1 MNLHRRR
8 QASGSS
14 CSMEHAACNRCQ
26 RTFGSA
32 SSLARH
38 LITPSQCHRPYHVCV
53 KCKKSYASSQSLSNH
68 KRRCNGPE
76 SNLCHI
82 CKRAFSTHRAL
93 ANHKRWKCNLN
104 DQKKRPETVAA
115 AGIRQKGKDADSIK
129 SILDSI
135 IKPQLSASDDD
146 SSSTRTNSISKDVKD
161 IDDDD
166 DDSSSIN
173 SILDRIIKP
182 QLSTKGKK
190 EEEKEENR
198 VVRII
203 QNLDDVYRTGF
214 KKLLKSLK
222 GSNVANNELILP
234 KILDKLKTL
243 PAADRIELEHFV
255 YGIDQ
260 IRVEELVKAVFTYV
274 TKHDREELLHMIKEI
289 KKNGND
295 VSLLNELLQMFF
307 DDNYDENHKLLLP
320 QIKHIIVNL
329 PIPKTDQLR
338 FQILLK
344 DLSDNRYRIERI
356 LTRLNSASTEEE
368 YVDQLGHLT
377 GEKFLSMDQY
387 DQLKAS
393 SKAKRDIS
401 HVANI
406 IKMSK
411 IGRGIKFL
419 PRTRRGLYESLN
431 SALDDAFDKTMLKKE
446 FLAILDELLHRKEI
460 PKKDY
465 EQMIKTVQ

>member
-1 MNLHRRR
+1 
-8 QASGSS
+8 
-14 CSMEHAACNRCQ
+14 MEHAACNRCQ

-38 LITPSQCHRPYHVCV
+38 LITPSQCHRPYHVCI

-104 DQKKRPETVAA
+104 DQKKRPATVAA
-115 AGIRQKGKDADSIK
+115 AGIRQKGKDADSLK

-135 IKPQLSASDDD
+135 IKPTQLSASDDD

-161 IDDDD
+161 TDDDDD
-166 DDSSSIN
+166 DDSSSKN

-274 TKHDREELLHMIKEI
+274 TKHDQEELLHMIKEI
-289 KKNGND
+289 KKSGND

-307 DDNYDENHKLLLP
+307 DDNYDENHELLLP

-393 SKAKRDIS
+393 SRANRDIS

>member
-1 MNLHRRR
+1 
-8 QASGSS
+8 
-14 CSMEHAACNRCQ
+14 MEHAACNRCQ

-38 LITPSQCHRPYHVCV
+38 SIKPSQCHRPYHVCV

-104 DQKKRPETVAA
+104 DQKKRPATVAA

-146 SSSTRTNSISKDVKD
+146 SSSTRTNSISKDDKD
-161 IDDDD
+161 TDDD
-166 DDSSSIN
+166 DDSSPKN

-182 QLSTKGKK
+182 QLSTKDKK

-243 PAADRIELEHFV
+243 PVSDRIELEYLV
-255 YGIDQ
+255 YQIDQ
-260 IRVEELVKAVFTYV
+260 VRVEELVKAVFTYV
-274 TKHDREELLHMIKEI
+274 TKHDQEELLRMIKEI
-289 KKNGND
+289 KKSGND

-307 DDNYDENHKLLLP
+307 DDNYDENHELLLP

-387 DQLKAS
+387 DQLKKS
-393 SKAKRDIS
+393 SRANRDIS

-431 SALDDAFDKTMLKKE
+431 SALDDAVDKTMLKKE

>member
-1 MNLHRRR
+1 
-8 QASGSS
+8 
-14 CSMEHAACNRCQ
+14 MEHAACNRCQ

-38 LITPSQCHRPYHVCV
+38 SITPSQCHRPYHVCV

-104 DQKKRPETVAA
+104 DQEKRPETVAA
-115 AGIRQKGKDADSIK
+115 AGIRQKGKDADSLK

-135 IKPQLSASDDD
+135 IKPTPLSVSDDD
-146 SSSTRTNSISKDVKD
+146 SSSTRTNSISKDDKD
-161 IDDDD
+161 TDDD
-166 DDSSSIN
+166 DDSSPKN

-243 PAADRIELEHFV
+243 PDADRIELEHFV

-274 TKHDREELLHMIKEI
+274 TKHDQEELLRMIKEI
-289 KKNGND
+289 KKSGND
-295 VSLLNELLQMFF
+295 VSLLNELLKMFF
-307 DDNYDENHKLLLP
+307 DDNYDENHELLLP

-393 SKAKRDIS
+393 SKANRDIS

-431 SALDDAFDKTMLKKE
+431 SALDDAVDKTMLKKE

-465 EQMIKTVQ
+465 EQMIKTAQ

>member
-1 MNLHRRR
+1 
-8 QASGSS
+8 
-14 CSMEHAACNRCQ
+14 MEHAACNRCQ

-82 CKRAFSTHRAL
+82 CKRAFSTHRAI

-104 DQKKRPETVAA
+104 DQKKRPATVAA
-115 AGIRQKGKDADSIK
+115 AGIRQKGKDADSLK

-161 IDDDD
+161 TDDDD
-166 DDSSSIN
+166 DDSSPKN

-274 TKHDREELLHMIKEI
+274 TKHDQEELLHMIKEI
-289 KKNGND
+289 KKSGND

-307 DDNYDENHKLLLP
+307 DDKYDENHELLLP

-377 GEKFLSMDQY
+377 GEKFLLMDQY

-393 SKAKRDIS
+393 SKANRDIS

-419 PRTRRGLYESLN
+419 PRTRRGLY
-431 SALDDAFDKTMLKKE
+431 
-446 FLAILDELLHRKEI
+446 
-460 PKKDY
+460 
-465 EQMIKTVQ
+465 

>member
-1 MNLHRRR
+1 
-8 QASGSS
+8 
-14 CSMEHAACNRCQ
+14 MEHAACNRCQ

-38 LITPSQCHRPYHVCV
+38 SITPSQCHRPYHVCV

-104 DQKKRPETVAA
+104 DQNKRPATVAA

-146 SSSTRTNSISKDVKD
+146 SSSTRTNSISKDDKD
-161 IDDDD
+161 TDD
-166 DDSSSIN
+166 DDSSPKN

-182 QLSTKGKK
+182 QLSTKDKK

-274 TKHDREELLHMIKEI
+274 TKHDQEELLHMIKEI
-289 KKNGND
+289 KKSGND

-307 DDNYDENHKLLLP
+307 DDNYDENHELLLP

-338 FQILLK
+338 FQILLR
-344 DLSDNRYRIERI
+344 DLEDNRFRIERI

-387 DQLKAS
+387 DQLKKS
-393 SKAKRDIS
+393 SRANRDIS

-431 SALDDAFDKTMLKKE
+431 SALDDAVDKTMLKKE

>member
-1 MNLHRRR
+1 
-8 QASGSS
+8 
-14 CSMEHAACNRCQ
+14 MEHAACNRCQ

-38 LITPSQCHRPYHVCV
+38 LITPSQCHRPYHVCI

-104 DQKKRPETVAA
+104 DQKKRPATVAA

-146 SSSTRTNSISKDVKD
+146 SSSTRTNSISKDD
-161 IDDDD
+161 NED
-166 DDSSSIN
+166 DDSSPKN
-173 SILDRIIKP
+173 PILDRIIKP

-289 KKNGND
+289 KKSGND

-307 DDNYDENHKLLLP
+307 DDKYDENHELLLP

-393 SKAKRDIS
+393 SRANRDIS

>member
-1 MNLHRRR
+1 M
-8 QASGSS
+8 
-14 CSMEHAACNRCQ
+14 
-26 RTFGSA
+26 
-32 SSLARH
+32 
-38 LITPSQCHRPYHVCV
+38 
-53 KCKKSYASSQSLSNH
+53 
-68 KRRCNGPE
+68 
-76 SNLCHI
+76 
-82 CKRAFSTHRAL
+82 
-93 ANHKRWKCNLN
+93 N
-104 DQKKRPETVAA
+104 DQKKRPATVAA

-135 IKPQLSASDDD
+135 IKPTQLSVSDDD

-161 IDDDD
+161 TDD
-166 DDSSSIN
+166 DDSSPKN

-190 EEEKEENR
+190 EDEKEENR

-243 PAADRIELEHFV
+243 PDADRIELEHFV

-274 TKHDREELLHMIKEI
+274 TKHDQEELLYMIKEI
-289 KKNGND
+289 KKSGND

-307 DDNYDENHKLLLP
+307 DDNYDENHELLLP

-393 SKAKRDIS
+393 SKANRDIS

-431 SALDDAFDKTMLKKE
+431 SALDDAVDKTMLKKE

-465 EQMIKTVQ
+465 EQMIKTAQ

>member
-1 MNLHRRR
+1 
-8 QASGSS
+8 
-14 CSMEHAACNRCQ
+14 MEHAACNRCQ

-115 AGIRQKGKDADSIK
+115 AGIRQKGKDADSLK

-161 IDDDD
+161 TDD
-166 DDSSSIN
+166 
-173 SILDRIIKP
+173 DRIIKQ

-243 PAADRIELEHFV
+243 PDADRIELEHFV

-289 KKNGND
+289 KKSGND

-307 DDNYDENHKLLLP
+307 DDNYDENHELLLP

-393 SKAKRDIS
+393 KANRDIS

>member
-1 MNLHRRR
+1 
-8 QASGSS
+8 
-14 CSMEHAACNRCQ
+14 MEHAACNRCQ

-104 DQKKRPETVAA
+104 DQKKRPATVAA
-115 AGIRQKGKDADSIK
+115 AGIRQKGKDADSLK

-135 IKPQLSASDDD
+135 IKPTQLSASDDD
-146 SSSTRTNSISKDVKD
+146 SSSTRTNSISKDDKD
-161 IDDDD
+161 TDDDDD
-166 DDSSSIN
+166 DDSSPKN

-222 GSNVANNELILP
+222 SSNVANNELILP
-234 KILDKLKTL
+234 KILEKLKTL
-243 PAADRIELEHFV
+243 PDADRIELEHFV

-274 TKHDREELLHMIKEI
+274 TKHDQEELLHMIKEI
-289 KKNGND
+289 KKSGND

-307 DDNYDENHKLLLP
+307 DDNYDENHELLLP

>member
-1 MNLHRRR
+1 
-8 QASGSS
+8 
-14 CSMEHAACNRCQ
+14 MEHAACNRCQ

-38 LITPSQCHRPYHVCV
+38 SIKPSQCHRPYHVCV

-115 AGIRQKGKDADSIK
+115 AGIRQKGKDADSLK

-135 IKPQLSASDDD
+135 IKPTQLSVSDDD

-161 IDDDD
+161 TDDD
-166 DDSSSIN
+166 DDSSPKN

-190 EEEKEENR
+190 EDEKEENR

-243 PAADRIELEHFV
+243 PDADRIELEHFV

-274 TKHDREELLHMIKEI
+274 TKHDQEELLHMIKEI
-289 KKNGND
+289 KKSGND

-307 DDNYDENHKLLLP
+307 DDNYDENHELLLP

-393 SKAKRDIS
+393 SKANRDIS

-431 SALDDAFDKTMLKKE
+431 SALDDAVDKTMLKKE

-465 EQMIKTVQ
+465 EQMIKTAQ

>member
-1 MNLHRRR
+1 
-8 QASGSS
+8 
-14 CSMEHAACNRCQ
+14 MEHAACNRCQ

-32 SSLARH
+32 SSLTKH
-38 LITPSQCHRPYHVCV
+38 LIKPSQCHRPYHVCV

-104 DQKKRPETVAA
+104 DQEKRPETVAA
-115 AGIRQKGKDADSIK
+115 AGIRQKGKDADSLK

-135 IKPQLSASDDD
+135 IKPTPLSVSDDD
-146 SSSTRTNSISKDVKD
+146 SSSTRTNSISKDDKD
-161 IDDDD
+161 TDDD
-166 DDSSSIN
+166 DDSSPKN

-182 QLSTKGKK
+182 QLSTKDKK

-243 PAADRIELEHFV
+243 PDADRIELEHFV

-274 TKHDREELLHMIKEI
+274 TKHDQEELLRMIKEI
-289 KKNGND
+289 KKSGND
-295 VSLLNELLQMFF
+295 VSLLNELLKMFF
-307 DDNYDENHKLLLP
+307 DDNYDENHELLLP

-387 DQLKAS
+387 DQLKKS
-393 SKAKRDIS
+393 SRANRDIS

-465 EQMIKTVQ
+465 EQMIKTAQ

>member
-1 MNLHRRR
+1 
-8 QASGSS
+8 
-14 CSMEHAACNRCQ
+14 MEHAACNRCQ

-32 SSLARH
+32 SSLTKH
-38 LITPSQCHRPYHVCV
+38 SIKPSQCHRPYHVCV

-104 DQKKRPETVAA
+104 DQEKRPETVAA
-115 AGIRQKGKDADSIK
+115 AGIRQKGKDADSLK

-135 IKPQLSASDDD
+135 IKPTPLSVSDDD

-161 IDDDD
+161 TDD
-166 DDSSSIN
+166 DDSSPKN

-190 EEEKEENR
+190 EEAKEENR
-198 VVRII
+198 VITII

-243 PAADRIELEHFV
+243 PDADRIELEHFV

-274 TKHDREELLHMIKEI
+274 TKHDQEELLHMIKEI
-289 KKNGND
+289 KKSGND
-295 VSLLNELLQMFF
+295 VSLLNELLKMFF
-307 DDNYDENHKLLLP
+307 DDNYDENHELLLP

-393 SKAKRDIS
+393 SKANRDIS

-431 SALDDAFDKTMLKKE
+431 SALDDAVDKTMLKKE

-465 EQMIKTVQ
+465 EQMIKTAQ

>member
-1 MNLHRRR
+1 
-8 QASGSS
+8 
-14 CSMEHAACNRCQ
+14 MEHAACNRCQ

-38 LITPSQCHRPYHVCV
+38 SITPSQCHRPYHVCV

-104 DQKKRPETVAA
+104 DQEKRPETVAA

-146 SSSTRTNSISKDVKD
+146 SSSTRTNSISKDDKD
-161 IDDDD
+161 TDDDGD
-166 DDSSSIN
+166 DDSSPKN

-243 PAADRIELEHFV
+243 PDADRIELEHFV

-274 TKHDREELLHMIKEI
+274 TKHDQEELLRMIKEI
-289 KKNGND
+289 KKSGND
-295 VSLLNELLQMFF
+295 VSLLNELLKMFF
-307 DDNYDENHKLLLP
+307 DDNYDENHELLLP

-393 SKAKRDIS
+393 SKANRDIS

-431 SALDDAFDKTMLKKE
+431 SALDDAVDKTMLKKE

-465 EQMIKTVQ
+465 EQMIKTAQ

>member
-1 MNLHRRR
+1 
-8 QASGSS
+8 
-14 CSMEHAACNRCQ
+14 MEHAACNRCQ

-38 LITPSQCHRPYHVCV
+38 SITPSQCHRPYHVCV

-104 DQKKRPETVAA
+104 DQEKRPETVAA
-115 AGIRQKGKDADSIK
+115 AGIRQKGKDADSLK

-135 IKPQLSASDDD
+135 IKPTQLSVSDDD
-146 SSSTRTNSISKDVKD
+146 SSSTRTNSISKDDKD
-161 IDDDD
+161 TDDDGD
-166 DDSSSIN
+166 DDSSPKN

-190 EEEKEENR
+190 EDEKEENR

-243 PAADRIELEHFV
+243 PDADRIELEHFV

-274 TKHDREELLHMIKEI
+274 TKHDQEELLHMIKEI
-289 KKNGND
+289 KKSGND

-307 DDNYDENHKLLLP
+307 DDNYDENHELLLP

-393 SKAKRDIS
+393 SKANRDIS

-431 SALDDAFDKTMLKKE
+431 SALDDAVDKTMLKKE

-465 EQMIKTVQ
+465 EQMIKTAQ

>member
-1 MNLHRRR
+1 
-8 QASGSS
+8 
-14 CSMEHAACNRCQ
+14 MEHAACNRCQ

-115 AGIRQKGKDADSIK
+115 AGIRQKGKDADSLK

-146 SSSTRTNSISKDVKD
+146 SSSTRT
-161 IDDDD
+161 
-166 DDSSSIN
+166 N

-255 YGIDQ
+255 YRIDQ

-274 TKHDREELLHMIKEI
+274 TKHDQEELLHMTKQI
-289 KKNGND
+289 KKSGND

-307 DDNYDENHKLLLP
+307 DDNYDENHELLLP

-393 SKAKRDIS
+393 SRANRDIS

>member
-1 MNLHRRR
+1 
-8 QASGSS
+8 
-14 CSMEHAACNRCQ
+14 MEHATCNRCQ

-93 ANHKRWKCNLN
+93 ANHKRWKCNLI
-104 DQKKRPETVAA
+104 DQKKRPATVAA
-115 AGIRQKGKDADSIK
+115 AGIRQKGKDADSLK

-161 IDDDD
+161 TDD
-166 DDSSSIN
+166 
-173 SILDRIIKP
+173 DRIIKQ

-289 KKNGND
+289 KKSGND

-307 DDNYDENHKLLLP
+307 DDNYDENHELLLP

-393 SKAKRDIS
+393 KANRDIS

>member
-1 MNLHRRR
+1 
-8 QASGSS
+8 
-14 CSMEHAACNRCQ
+14 MEHAACNRCQ

-38 LITPSQCHRPYHVCV
+38 LITPSQCHRPYHVCI

-104 DQKKRPETVAA
+104 DQKKRPATVAA

-135 IKPQLSASDDD
+135 IKPTQLSVSDDD

-161 IDDDD
+161 TDDDDD
-166 DDSSSIN
+166 DDSSSKN
-173 SILDRIIKP
+173 PILDRIIKP

-289 KKNGND
+289 KKSGND

-307 DDNYDENHKLLLP
+307 DDNYDENHELLLP

-393 SKAKRDIS
+393 KANRDIS

>member
-1 MNLHRRR
+1 
-8 QASGSS
+8 
-14 CSMEHAACNRCQ
+14 MEHAACNRCQ

-38 LITPSQCHRPYHVCV
+38 SITPSQCHRPYHVCV

-104 DQKKRPETVAA
+104 DQEKRPETVAA

-135 IKPQLSASDDD
+135 IKPTQLSVSDDD

-161 IDDDD
+161 TDD
-166 DDSSSIN
+166 DDSSPKN

-190 EEEKEENR
+190 EDEKEENR

-243 PAADRIELEHFV
+243 PDADRIELEHFV

-274 TKHDREELLHMIKEI
+274 TKHDQEELLRMIKEI
-289 KKNGND
+289 KKSGND

-307 DDNYDENHKLLLP
+307 DDNYDENHELLLP

-393 SKAKRDIS
+393 SKANRDIS

-431 SALDDAFDKTMLKKE
+431 SALDDAVDKTMLKKE

-465 EQMIKTVQ
+465 EQMIKTAQ

>member
-1 MNLHRRR
+1 
-8 QASGSS
+8 
-14 CSMEHAACNRCQ
+14 MEHAACNRCQ

-135 IKPQLSASDDD
+135 IKPTQLSVSDDD

-161 IDDDD
+161 TDDD
-166 DDSSSIN
+166 DDSSPKN

-190 EEEKEENR
+190 EDEKEENR

-243 PAADRIELEHFV
+243 PDADRIELEHFV

-274 TKHDREELLHMIKEI
+274 TKHDQEELLHMIKEI
-289 KKNGND
+289 KKSGND

-307 DDNYDENHKLLLP
+307 DDNYDENHELLLP

-393 SKAKRDIS
+393 SKANRDIS

-431 SALDDAFDKTMLKKE
+431 SALDDAVDKTMLKKE

-465 EQMIKTVQ
+465 EQMIKTAQ

>member
-1 MNLHRRR
+1 
-8 QASGSS
+8 
-14 CSMEHAACNRCQ
+14 MEHAACNRCQ

-32 SSLARH
+32 SSLTKH
-38 LITPSQCHRPYHVCV
+38 LITPSQCHRPYHVCI
-53 KCKKSYASSQSLSNH
+53 KCKKPYASSQSLSNH

-104 DQKKRPETVAA
+104 DQKKRPATVAA

-161 IDDDD
+161 TDD
-166 DDSSSIN
+166 DDSSPKN

-243 PAADRIELEHFV
+243 PDADRIELEHFV

-274 TKHDREELLHMIKEI
+274 TKHDQEELLHMIKEI
-289 KKNGND
+289 KKSGND

-307 DDNYDENHKLLLP
+307 DDNYDENHELLLP

-393 SKAKRDIS
+393 SRANRDIS

-431 SALDDAFDKTMLKKE
+431 SALDDAVDKTMLKKE